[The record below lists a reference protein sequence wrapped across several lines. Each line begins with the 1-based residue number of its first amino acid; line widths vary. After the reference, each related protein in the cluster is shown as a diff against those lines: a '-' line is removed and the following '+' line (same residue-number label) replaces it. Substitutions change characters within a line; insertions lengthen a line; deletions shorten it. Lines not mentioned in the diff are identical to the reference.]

1 MIREIKLG
9 GKKLYKIHTSGNCS
23 SYFFFLYFFLFFFL
37 LKILK
42 FLIPRHF
49 SRESVDPS
57 IKFSNLPIKSFHYKS
72 IIRSIVSRFHLR
84 GFYPKNHT
92 ARQFSASCYEL
103 QNRDARPSDRG
114 IFRMEQ
120 WTVAQKGWRDIGEG
134 KRICVGGYE
143 RERERERVSDSS
155 PVISGQ
161 SKTRFRSIVVDTA
174 FHAALSSH
182 WRKRYSTWYNARP
195 TRVEHVACDLLW
207 S

>member
-1 MIREIKLG
+1 MEIVPL
-9 GKKLYKIHTSGNCS
+9 IFS
-23 SYFFFLYFFLFFFL
+23 FFIFSFFFFL

-143 RERERERVSDSS
+143 RERERESQRFFA
-155 PVISGQ
+155 
-161 SKTRFRSIVVDTA
+161 RYFRSIEN
-174 FHAALSSH
+174 ALSLDCRWHCFS
-182 WRKRYSTWYNARP
+182 RCPIEPLTKTLFN
-195 TRVEHVACDLLW
+195 LI
-207 S
+207 